1 MDLRDPDVVAFAEV
15 ISVPATDEPGSGGAG
30 KGERFTR
37 RLALGLVPKSSDAF
51 ERRKKGIMPASLKTG

>member
-1 MDLRDPDVVAFAEV
+1 MVAFAEV
-15 ISVPATDEPGSGGAG
+15 ISVLAPATDKPDSGGAG

-37 RLALGLVPKSSDAF
+37 RLALGLVPKSSNAF